1 MPKLLAQ
8 PGDAVEGVLTRFS
21 RKVPEAGLL
30 AQARRRR
37 QYASPPARRK
47 RKAEAQ
53 RRKRRRAR

>member
-21 RKVPEAGLL
+21 RKVQEAGLL

-37 QYASPPARRK
+37 QYESPPARRK
-47 RKAEAQ
+47 R
-53 RRKRRRAR
+53 RRAR